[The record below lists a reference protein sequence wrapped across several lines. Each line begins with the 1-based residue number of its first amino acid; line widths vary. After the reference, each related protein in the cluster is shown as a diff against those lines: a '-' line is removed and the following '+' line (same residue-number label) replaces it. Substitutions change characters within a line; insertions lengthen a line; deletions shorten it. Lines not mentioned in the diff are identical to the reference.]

1 MYRTWA
7 LCLALLP
14 LTAAAAGAE
23 DKSRLA
29 DAFALEQ
36 AMMEAIQ
43 KAEPA
48 IASIRVWRREAPRDS
63 TPERPD
69 DVPESYGSG
78 VVIDE
83 KGLILTNLHVVREA
97 TKILVRLPGGKSS
110 SAEIHAGDPRSDLAV
125 LRLEPRVLPVKALKL
140 GDGGAVRKGQFVLSL
155 ANPFAAGYRDGSPS
169 ASWGI
174 ISNLRRRAPGK
185 IAAEIGA
192 RSLHQFG
199 TLMQLDARLNLGCSG
214 GAVLDLKGEL
224 IGLTTA
230 LAAITGGETPG
241 GYAVPLDA
249 GIRRIVE
256 VLKRGEEVEY
266 GFLGVSPSL
275 PRDGELRPTEG
286 VRLDSV
292 VPGSPAFYAN
302 LSPGNGAVSI
312 VKVNGTTIREP
323 DDLFVALGTVLAG
336 SSAQLE
342 VADRPGGPTRL
353 VSVTLAKFY
362 VQGKVIAT
370 KRPEA
375 IGGLRVDYASILYQ
389 KLGSPVFLRAIPE
402 GVMIR
407 EVVPGSPADSA
418 RLQEDKIIRE
428 VNGHK
433 VSTPDEFYR
442 EMRMAA
448 GTVDLTVANTDGPP
462 YAVKLDLK

>member
-1 MYRTWA
+1 
-7 LCLALLP
+7 
-14 LTAAAAGAE
+14 
-23 DKSRLA
+23 
-29 DAFALEQ
+29 
-36 AMMEAIQ
+36 
-43 KAEPA
+43 
-48 IASIRVWRREAPRDS
+48 
-63 TPERPD
+63 
-69 DVPESYGSG
+69 
-78 VVIDE
+78 
-83 KGLILTNLHVVREA
+83 
-97 TKILVRLPGGKSS
+97 
-110 SAEIHAGDPRSDLAV
+110 
-125 LRLEPRVLPVKALKL
+125 
-140 GDGGAVRKGQFVLSL
+140 
-155 ANPFAAGYRDGSPS
+155 
-169 ASWGI
+169 
-174 ISNLRRRAPGK
+174 
-185 IAAEIGA
+185 
-192 RSLHQFG
+192 
-199 TLMQLDARLNLGCSG
+199 
-214 GAVLDLKGEL
+214 VLDLKGEL

-241 GYAVPLDA
+241 GYAVPMDA

-266 GFLGVSPSL
+266 GFLGVTPSF
-275 PRDGELRPTEG
+275 PRDGEFRPTEG

-302 LSPGNGAVSI
+302 LSHGGKRDYI
-312 VKVNGTTIREP
+312 VKVNGAPIHEP

-342 VADRPGGPTRL
+342 VADKLGGPTHL

-375 IGGLRVDYASILYQ
+375 IGGLRVDYTSILYQ
-389 KLGSPVFLRAIPE
+389 KLGSPVFLQGIPE

-433 VSTPDEFYR
+433 VSNPDEFYR
-442 EMRMAA
+442 EMQMAT
-448 GTVDLTVANTDGPP
+448 GTVELTLANTDGPT
-462 YAVKLDLK
+462 YKVKLDLK